1 MITIDQTMLIQIVN
15 ILILIVIMNAVLYR
29 PIRTI
34 LNERRDRL
42 QTLRKD
48 VETFNRNAELR
59 VEEFDQKLQGAR
71 IKAKNA
77 LDEARSAAK
86 TAGNE
91 TLGQVRQQ
99 ADADKANQ
107 MSTIGKELAAAK
119 QQLQGQI
126 ADFANDMAVKILGRA
141 L

>member
-1 MITIDQTMLIQIVN
+1 MITIDQTMLVQIAN

-34 LNERRDRL
+34 LKERQDRL

-59 VEEFDQKLQGAR
+59 VEEFDQKMQSAR
-71 IKAKNA
+71 MKGR
-77 LDEARSAAK
+77 DELEQARAAAK

-91 TLGQVRQQ
+91 TVGAVRQK
-99 ADADKANQ
+99 ADADKAEQ
-107 MSTIGKELAAAK
+107 MSTIGKELASAK

>member
-1 MITIDQTMLIQIVN
+1 MIDIDQTMLIQIVN
-15 ILILIVIMNAVLYR
+15 ILVLIVIMNAVLYR
-29 PIRTI
+29 PIRNI
-34 LNERRDRL
+34 LQERRERL

-59 VEEFDQKLQGAR
+59 VEEFDKKLQAAR
-71 IKAKNA
+71 IKAKTE
-77 LDEARSAAK
+77 LDQARSAAK

-91 TLGQVRQQ
+91 TLAKVRQQ
-99 ADADKANQ
+99 ADADKAGQ

-119 QQLQGQI
+119 QQLQGQV
-126 ADFANDMAVKILGRA
+126 ADFANDMAVKLLGRA

>member
-15 ILILIVIMNAVLYR
+15 IRILIVIMNAVLYR

-48 VETFNRNAELR
+48 VETFNHNAELR

-91 TLGQVRQQ
+91 TLGKVRQQ

>member
-1 MITIDQTMLIQIVN
+1 MITIDQTMLIQIAN

-34 LNERRDRL
+34 LLERRDRL
-42 QTLRKD
+42 AALRKD

-59 VEEFDQKLQGAR
+59 VEEFDQKMQGAR
-71 IKAKNA
+71 MKAKTD
-77 LDEARSAAK
+77 LDQARAAAK

-91 TLGQVRQQ
+91 TLGKVRQQ
-99 ADADKANQ
+99 ADAEKAEQ
-107 MSTIGKELAAAK
+107 MANIGKELAAAK

-126 ADFANDMAVKILGRA
+126 TDFANDMAVKIMGRA

>member
-1 MITIDQTMLIQIVN
+1 MIDIDQTMLVQIAN

-29 PIRTI
+29 PIRNI
-34 LNERRDRL
+34 LKERRDRL
-42 QTLRKD
+42 AALRKD

-59 VEEFDQKLQGAR
+59 VEEFDQKMQSAR
-71 IKAKNA
+71 MKAKEE
-77 LDEARSAAK
+77 LEQARTAAK
-86 TAGNE
+86 NAGNE
-91 TLGQVRQQ
+91 TLGAVRQK
-99 ADADKANQ
+99 ADAEKTDQ
-107 MSTIGKELAAAK
+107 MTNIKTELAAAK

>member
-91 TLGQVRQQ
+91 TLGKVRQQ